1 LRASVHSSIIVSRGI
16 VSKIVNLKDFH
27 NLKVEFNLWNGFA
40 NYFQ

>member
-1 LRASVHSSIIVSRGI
+1 MVMKII
-16 VSKIVNLKDFH
+16 NLKDFH